1 MKKTNYEPAKMK
13 TFIIKSG
20 QKCRLSATTKTDNG
34 YISTIY
40 IFDTNTFVDVKHE
53 KIEKY
58 LF

>member
-20 QKCRLSATTKTDNG
+20 QKCRLSATTNTDNG

-40 IFDTNTFVDVKHE
+40 IFDTNTFVDVIHE

-58 LF
+58 LL